1 MQVEMYD
8 SRKKEPTRRISTTL
22 GSGEQHIR
30 STNRVTMTGFIN
42 GITAYANGIR
52 ILTRYR
58 LWGYT
63 LVPGLISALLGFL
76 IFQAAWGWS
85 DDVGGWISSLW
96 PFDWGKATL
105 LRIANVFGGLLIGAA
120 GLIVFKQIVLAL
132 ASPFMSFLSENI
144 EKRMAT
150 GHSVPFSLVKA
161 WEDLVRGIHISLR
174 NIIQELLYSF
184 LLLLLGL
191 IPIFSP
197 FVAIAIFFVQA
208 YYAGFGNMDY
218 TLERYYK
225 VRDSVHFVRH
235 HRGFAIGNGAIFLL
249 LLFTGI
255 GFLFA
260 LPLATAA
267 ATPEVLKRLN
277 KGQRP

>member
-1 MQVEMYD
+1 MQVEMHD

-30 STNRVTMTGFIN
+30 STNWFTMTGFIN

-58 LWGYT
+58 LWGFT
-63 LVPGLISALLGFL
+63 LIPGLISALLGFL
-76 IFQAAWGWS
+76 IFQAAWVWS

-105 LRIANVFGGLLIGAA
+105 LRIANVFGALLIGAA

-150 GHSVPFSLVKA
+150 GRSVPFSLAKA
-161 WEDLVRGIHISLR
+161 WEDLVRGIRISLR
-174 NIIQELLYSF
+174 NIIQELFYSF

-197 FVAIAIFFVQA
+197 FVAVAIFLVQA

-225 VRDSVHFVRH
+225 VRDSVHFVRRN
-235 HRGFAIGNGAIFLL
+235 RGFAIGNGTIFLL

-267 ATPEVLKRLN
+267 ATPEVLKRMKLVE
-277 KGQRP
+277 

>member
-1 MQVEMYD
+1 
-8 SRKKEPTRRISTTL
+8 
-22 GSGEQHIR
+22 
-30 STNRVTMTGFIN
+30 MTGFIN

-120 GLIVFKQIVLAL
+120 GLIVFKQVVLAL

-150 GHSVPFSLVKA
+150 GHSVPFSFVKA
-161 WEDLVRGIHISLR
+161 WEDLVRGIRISLR
-174 NIIQELLYSF
+174 NIIQEVFYSF

-197 FVAIAIFFVQA
+197 FVAVAIFLVQA

-267 ATPEVLKRLN
+267 ATPEVLKRMMKEGQSPLN
-277 KGQRP
+277 SRHEAGASRQQRG

>member
-1 MQVEMYD
+1 M
-8 SRKKEPTRRISTTL
+8 
-22 GSGEQHIR
+22 
-30 STNRVTMTGFIN
+30 GFIK

-52 ILTRYR
+52 ILTHYK
-58 LWGYT
+58 LWKFA
-63 LVPGLISALLGFL
+63 LIPGLISALLGFL
-76 IFQAAWGWS
+76 IFEAVWFWS
-85 DDVGGWISSLW
+85 DDVGGWIGALW
-96 PFDWGKATL
+96 PFNWGKDTL
-105 LRIANVFGGLLIGAA
+105 LRIGHVFGVVLIAAA
-120 GLIVFKQIVLAL
+120 GMIVFKQLVMAL

-150 GHSVPFSLVKA
+150 GQSVPFSLTKA
-161 WEDLVRGIHISLR
+161 WQELLRGIHLSLR
-174 NIIQELLYSF
+174 NIIQELLYTF

-191 IPIFSP
+191 IPVFSP
-197 FVAIAIFFVQA
+197 FMAVAIFFVQA

-225 VRDSVHFVRH
+225 VRDSVHFVRQ
-235 HRGFAIGNGAIFLL
+235 HRGFTIGNGTVFLL

-267 ATPEVLKRLN
+267 ATPEVLKRVRDGA
-277 KGQRP
+277 KPRE